1 MSRKEPN
8 KPLLHTN
15 MYIMHVK
22 RDQMKR
28 KILLKMRRP
37 AEQKYCSKYFQR
49 MFVAFPPKKFL
60 DKIDS
65 WDQLM
70 QNISPT
76 FSRGVGREDSS

>member
-49 MFVAFPPKKFL
+49 MFG
-60 DKIDS
+60 KIFDS
-65 WDQLM
+65 VTSGQIAGSG
-70 QNISPT
+70 QGEES
-76 FSRGVGREDSS
+76 SDS